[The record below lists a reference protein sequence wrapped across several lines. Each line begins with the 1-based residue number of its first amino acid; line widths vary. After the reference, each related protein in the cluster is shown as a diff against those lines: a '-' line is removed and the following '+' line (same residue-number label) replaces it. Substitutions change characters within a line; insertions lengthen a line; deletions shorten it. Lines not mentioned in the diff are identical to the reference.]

1 MLAADHPL
9 QWTIKPMKGRNPIL
23 AAATAAVLSLAASP
37 ALAAQC
43 NPPGGFPAF
52 IAAFKKEAAAQGI
65 SRRGLA
71 ALDGVTLDPAV
82 LAADRRQHVFKQ
94 TFEQFSARM
103 ISHDRLVKG
112 ARHMQHYAAVLRR
125 MEQRF
130 GVPAAIVIAI
140 WGLETDYG
148 VNQGKLSV
156 VRSAATL
163 AYDCRRSEKFQGEL
177 ADALRIIDRGD
188 MTSAEM
194 RGQWAGEIG
203 QTQFLPSSYY
213 QYAVDFD
220 GDGRRDLVR
229 SAPDV
234 LASTANYLK
243 AKGWQAGAG
252 WGPGEPNFAVIKEW
266 NHADVYA
273 RTIALFAEKL
283 AGERR
288 SSDAAPPHMQPHASA
303 AAQPQ
308 IARRTRR

>member
-1 MLAADHPL
+1 MTRLNMRRVALSAALA
-9 QWTIKPMKGRNPIL
+9 G
-23 AAATAAVLSLAASP
+23 AALMTAAP

-52 IAAFKKEAAAQGI
+52 IAAFRQEAAAQGI

-71 ALDGVTLDPAV
+71 ALDGVALDPAV

-103 ISHDRLVKG
+103 ISRDRLVKG
-112 ARHMQHYAAVLRR
+112 ARNMQRYAVVLRR

-130 GVPAAIVIAI
+130 GVPAPVVIAI

-148 VNQGKLSV
+148 VNQGRLSV

-234 LASTANYLK
+234 LASTANYLR
-243 AKGWQAGAG
+243 AKGWQPGQG

-266 NHADVYA
+266 NKADVYA
-273 RTIALFAEKL
+273 RTIALFADKL
-283 AGERR
+283 GGERA
-288 SSDAAPPHMQPHASA
+288 SKAETAQPRTTA
-303 AAQPQ
+303 AAHQRY
-308 IARRTRR
+308 IRRARR